1 MNTMAVENALTTAQT
16 VTTGTLLIGT
26 GLAFA
31 SLILLPA
38 AATHLGMSATLT
50 GALRIALMR
59 ASSRTTRRKNAEGE
73 DVSVE
78 ISCH

>member
-1 MNTMAVENALTTAQT
+1 MAVENALTTAQT
-16 VTTGTLLIGT
+16 VTTGNLLIGT

-38 AATHLGMSATLT
+38 VATHLGMSSTLT

-73 DVSVE
+73 EASVE
-78 ISCH
+78 LCCH

>member
-1 MNTMAVENALTTAQT
+1 MAVENALTTAQT
-16 VTTGTLLIGT
+16 VTTGNLLIGT

-38 AATHLGMSATLT
+38 VATHLGMSSTLT

-59 ASSRTTRRKNAEGE
+59 ASSRTTRKRNTEGE
-73 DVSVE
+73 EASVE
-78 ISCH
+78 FCCH